1 MNEQAI
7 TLDSFFSIAEKA
19 KSAKL
24 RPILDSVGV
33 VSALKEKV
41 AVMGRGLKWP
51 VPLDGLLEKIPGLL
65 NIQLSDVLSTAWN
78 KYRPLRKYTDLEKY
92 PPSEIVFV
100 SLAEHKIESVHRPYI
115 EIVIDEAPWKKID
128 FQITV
133 TMKLKGFV
141 LKIQG
146 GKIKEIRTGDL
157 KGMGKITCE
166 GMVLLEKETE
176 SVDLPGTIDLGEGI
190 PIR

>member
-1 MNEQAI
+1 MNERVI

-24 RPILDSVGV
+24 RPMLDSVEV

-41 AVMGRGLKWP
+41 ATLGKGLKWP
-51 VPLDGLLEKIPGLL
+51 GTLDGLLEKIPGLL
-65 NIQLSDVLSTAWN
+65 NIQLTDIFATAWN
-78 KYRPLRKYTDLEKY
+78 KYRELRKYTNQEKY
-92 PPSEIVFV
+92 PPSETVLV
-100 SLAEHKIESVHRPYI
+100 SMAEHKIESVHQPYI
-115 EIVIDEAPWKKID
+115 EIMIDEVLWKKID

-157 KGMGKITCE
+157 KGIGKIKCE

-176 SVDLPGTIDLGEGI
+176 SVDLPGTINLGEGI
-190 PIR
+190 PIG